1 MFNFIEL
8 VRMENAVEEYI
19 FCLEKKVHNCDT
31 EEFKKY
37 LMRQNE
43 YKKLKDKLN
52 KIKFEVLEQSEQLA
66 RNY

>member
-19 FCLEKKVHNCDT
+19 FLLEKKVHTCDT
-31 EEFKKY
+31 EEFEKY

-52 KIKFEVLEQSEQLA
+52 KIKFEVLEQSERLA